1 MNPSIAQL
9 MKSNPAL
16 AYALLG
22 GGVGTTAVQGMNAQ
36 SDMLENIKRNLQG
49 AVGAMSPSKEKLD
62 ALNASAG
69 QAVPQTGNVNLG
81 RAIVDTFSPDPAK
94 LAALNAGGDVG
105 VNAIPPASAPYNPA
119 MAADPN
125 AMSAMDKVKMM
136 FGMNG
141 GGVANNPMP
150 SHAEMTADP
159 MGNMMVAGTGNGLL
173 GAPATGF
180 NPAFAGPAPGMD
192 DPNAMTPAMRI
203 NPTDDPNALT
213 PALPAKRPA
222 AKPMAAAPKPPAG
235 RLNLSQANGGGTAP
249 IPTPPTGR
257 PGTEGPWGPNP
268 TKAAWADGVQGGS
281 WGAPD
286 DRFVGAFAN
295 AAMPAQRGLLWPFS

>member
-180 NPAFAGPAPGMD
+180 NSAFAGPAPGMD
-192 DPNAMTPAMRI
+192 DPNAMTPAMR
-203 NPTDDPNALT
+203 PDPGQAQRFRPMPGAQGGGGRA
-213 PALPAKRPA
+213 PANSGKPANVPLPPNSADR
-222 AKPMAAAPKPPAG
+222 PKP
-235 RLNLSQANGGGTAP
+235 
-249 IPTPPTGR
+249 
-257 PGTEGPWGPNP
+257 GPWGPNP
-268 TKAAWADGVQGGS
+268 MEAAWAGGVQGGS

-286 DRFVGAFAN
+286 DRYTGAFAN
-295 AAMPAQRGLLWPFS
+295 AAMPPQRGLLWPFS